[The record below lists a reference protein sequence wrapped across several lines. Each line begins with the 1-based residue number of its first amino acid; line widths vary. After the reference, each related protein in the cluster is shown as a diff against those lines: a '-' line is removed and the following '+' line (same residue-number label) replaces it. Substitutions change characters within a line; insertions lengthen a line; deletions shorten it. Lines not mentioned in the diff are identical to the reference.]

1 MTKRELKKA
10 ARLCHLI
17 SKTRTEKSG
26 ASLPV
31 EQQNKNLKIHLNR
44 MDILHTVFCFKTQKK
59 IAKTIPNLSILA
71 YYIHKENRKWEG
83 Y

>member
-1 MTKRELKKA
+1 MRLHQLNDKA
-10 ARLCHLI
+10 
-17 SKTRTEKSG
+17 RTEKSG

-71 YYIHKENRKWEG
+71 YYIHKEERLKKKKKRKKRK
-83 Y
+83 